1 MDVEEFDDGCLVAKV
16 LAGDTSAF
24 ASLYRRHAA
33 AVRRVVAETTYDRE
47 AVADLV
53 QEVFAKAIESLTGLR
68 EQSHF
73 RSWVLTIARHA
84 AIDHGRTQ
92 RRASPL
98 DAEGQPEPVA
108 NDPEPYELAELAA
121 MAERVRG
128 CIAGLSVRDATVLSL
143 ATQLGYSP
151 AELGQALGITSGAAK
166 VVLHRARRRLRES
179 LALTMLA
186 NYQYETCPEFRK
198 AHEAGRLRQ
207 AGAHV
212 ESCPSCRAAV
222 NTEVQLFQA
231 GPSRP
236 TTRIPDRSR
245 TSANMSGSGHR
256 SVIPNPATSCAP

>member
-1 MDVEEFDDGCLVAKV
+1 MDLQESDDGCLVAMV

-24 ASLYRRHAA
+24 ATLYRRHAG

-53 QEVFAKAIESLTGLR
+53 QEVFARAIESLTNLR
-68 EQSHF
+68 EQNHF
-73 RSWVLTIARHA
+73 RSWVLTIARNA
-84 AIDHGRTQ
+84 AIDHGRMQ

-98 DAEGQPEPVA
+98 DADGPEPVA
-108 NDPEPYELAELAA
+108 NDPEPFELAELAA

-179 LALTMLA
+179 LALTLLA
-186 NYQYETCPEFRK
+186 NYQYDACPEFRK

-222 NTEVQLFQA
+222 NNEVQIFQVGA
-231 GPSRP
+231 SRP
-236 TTRIPDRSR
+236 TTRIPARAN
-245 TSANMSGSGHR
+245 TSAKASGSGHR
-256 SVIPNPATSCAP
+256 SAIPKPATSCAP